1 MPGLRWTPR
10 GAVALPETL
19 QIRVAPSSAAS
30 LRAGAPI
37 PGRAL
42 TPEELQANLR
52 WFTRPGPRGRPVSAL
67 VLSGIPLMDA
77 ALVGSLAESVQEVR
91 EASLLR
97 VVVHTDGAS
106 LASLLDSPLA
116 GLCDQL
122 SVAVRT
128 EEEARALLSRATLAQ
143 GAALTLDVVIPLEQE
158 VLPRLERVTRAVLE
172 RAPRRIHFTWPFPGS
187 GVVPPEASAVVEALA
202 PVVRLLSE
210 PSGRPEA
217 SGLPELPGGWSLKGL
232 PVCTLERLA
241 PGLSVHRTARTS
253 NRWYVDA
260 QHQLDRALLFLP
272 DVLCFSKRESC
283 RFCEADDRCD
293 GVADQWLRSG
303 LVPELVP
310 IRSGVPA
317 GGSRSG

>member
-30 LRAGAPI
+30 LRAGAPV

-42 TPEELQANLR
+42 TPEELTANLR
-52 WFTRPGPRGRPVSAL
+52 WFTQPGPRGRPVSGL
-67 VLSGIPLMDA
+67 VLSGIPLGDA
-77 ALVGSLAESVQEVR
+77 PLVRSLAQSVQEVQ
-91 EASLLR
+91 EPSLLR
-97 VVVHTDGAS
+97 VVIHTDGAS

-116 GLCDQL
+116 ELCDQL
-122 SVAVRT
+122 SVAIRT
-128 EEEARALLSRATLAQ
+128 EEEASALLSRATRARS
-143 GAALTLDVVIPLEQE
+143 AALTLDVVIPLEEE
-158 VLPRLERVTRAVLE
+158 VLPRLQSVTRAVLE
-172 RAPRRIHFTWPFPGS
+172 RGPRRLHFTWPFPGS
-187 GVVPPEASAVVEALA
+187 GVAPPEASRVVEALA

-210 PSGRPEA
+210 PSEGA
-217 SGLPELPGGWSLKGL
+217 GLPGGWSLKGL

-241 PGLSVHRTARTS
+241 PGLSIRRTARTA

-272 DVLCFSKRESC
+272 DVLRFSKRESC

-293 GVADQWLRSG
+293 GVAEQWLLSG

-317 GGSRSG
+317 EGSRSG